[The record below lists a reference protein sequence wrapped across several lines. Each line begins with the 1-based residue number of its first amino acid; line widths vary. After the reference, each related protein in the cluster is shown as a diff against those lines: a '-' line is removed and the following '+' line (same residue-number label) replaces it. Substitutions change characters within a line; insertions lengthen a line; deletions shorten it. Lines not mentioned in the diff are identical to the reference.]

1 MAKETASPKVLLG
14 RVTNGERAG
23 WGNERLQVLLREL
36 GGGVARRQAGTGWG
50 CRPPLNRRREPGEVD
65 LRETFPVHRL
75 HWWCLRASGRPRFSE
90 SGCWVTCSSPL
101 KGFSEKTDSL
111 TLPLP
116 KHIPTEWKFQRKHS
130 HQRRLKVRI
139 RDTGE
144 DQENVQKKKK
154 KKQ

>member
-1 MAKETASPKVLLG
+1 M
-14 RVTNGERAG
+14 
-23 WGNERLQVLLREL
+23 
-36 GGGVARRQAGTGWG
+36 
-50 CRPPLNRRREPGEVD
+50 D
-65 LRETFPVHRL
+65 LRETSPVHRL
-75 HWWCLRASGRPRFSE
+75 HWWCLRASGRPRLRVVVGSLAA
-90 SGCWVTCSSPL
+90 VPM
-101 KGFSEKTDSL
+101 GFSEKTDSL

-154 KKQ
+154 NQ